1 MPCRLKLLTEQWS
14 RFTPGKCSAELD
26 RIAELL
32 IGAVAYP
39 VHEISTNYS
48 HPFYFFLCCLFDRYD
63 NEAGYSKR
71 MAELCNIVA
80 AMSIS
85 GKEPSFKYE

>member
-1 MPCRLKLLTEQWS
+1 MRRAVLY
-14 RFTPGKCSAELD
+14 R
-26 RIAELL
+26 
-32 IGAVAYP
+32 GAVAYS

-48 HPFYFFLCCLFDRYD
+48 HTFYFFLRCFSDRYD

-80 AMSIS
+80 AMNIS